1 MADSMKKLYG
11 DGHLA
16 MDVVRSEFIKE
27 IFEREDRVRE
37 RVHRGKARRRC
48 RNPIL
53 GEETY
58 RSGQPSARQNT
69 ARSGAG
75 AGGNT
80 ARSGYSEG
88 AGSGYAGSEYGGST
102 ARSSRLGTARSGR
115 SQTARS
121 GTVRSL
127 TSSQYSSSVRDL
139 QARKYAIEAQL
150 AAIDEELTECRVTG
164 RSHGSPDRPFAQ
176 FPNTYRYA
184 NHSSSIV
191 SKHQKPRHVG
201 GGGGGGGGGGEE
213 SDIADETIELDEDD
227 NPVVH
232 ALRPDPPAKGAGVEF
247 TSSLGQDFLDLFA
260 QSNFGR

>member
-1 MADSMKKLYG
+1 MKKLYG

-58 RSGQPSARQNT
+58 RSGQGAPPASARSGAGT

-75 AGGNT
+75 SGAGT

-88 AGSGYAGSEYGGST
+88 QYT
-102 ARSSRLGTARSGR
+102 ARSSARG
-115 SQTARS
+115 SQAGGASTARS
-121 GTVRSL
+121 GTCRSL
-127 TSSQYSSSVRDL
+127 TSSQYSSSVRNL

-150 AAIDEELTECRVTG
+150 QAIDEELTECRVTS
-164 RSHGSPDRPFAQ
+164 RSYGSPERPFAQ

-191 SKHQKPRHVG
+191 SKHQKPRHQTTEEKKS
-201 GGGGGGGGGGEE
+201 GE
-213 SDIADETIELDEDD
+213 
-227 NPVVH
+227 
-232 ALRPDPPAKGAGVEF
+232 
-247 TSSLGQDFLDLFA
+247 GQ
-260 QSNFGR
+260 